1 MKRGDY
7 GIVISSSSESKYRA
21 PEDVLTGFSTPV
33 SSMLPLDGFH
43 SSAQRNGSIKAKD
56 RGGKHGI
63 CGEMQTWS
71 CYLYSG
77 RLGVYPYGEG
87 EKGEQ
92 LASESVSVPKTGSL
106 LVLRL
111 IQMSRELFEGKP
123 ERKCIE
129 CRTEC
134 DKIVPPALPTI
145 VHQRLC
151 FARICVGR

>member
-43 SSAQRNGSIKAKD
+43 SSTQRNGSIKVKD

-87 EKGEQ
+87 EKGEP
-92 LASESVSVPKTGSL
+92 LGIGAENGFI

-134 DKIVPPALPTI
+134 DKIAPPALPTI

>member
-7 GIVISSSSESKYRA
+7 GIVISSSSESEYRA
-21 PEDVLTGFSTPV
+21 PEDVLTDFSAPV

-43 SSAQRNGSIKAKD
+43 SSAQRNGSIKVKV

-63 CGEMQTWS
+63 CGGMQTWS

-77 RLGVYPYGEG
+77 RLGVHPYGERKK
-87 EKGEQ
+87 KGNQ
-92 LASESVSVPKTGSL
+92 VNRYRYRYRK